1 MNQTILR
8 SALFRYLKEII
19 FYIVALYFTVVEIR
33 NALLC
38 FMLILNVDHEEIL

>member
-8 SALFRYLKEII
+8 SVLFRYLKEII